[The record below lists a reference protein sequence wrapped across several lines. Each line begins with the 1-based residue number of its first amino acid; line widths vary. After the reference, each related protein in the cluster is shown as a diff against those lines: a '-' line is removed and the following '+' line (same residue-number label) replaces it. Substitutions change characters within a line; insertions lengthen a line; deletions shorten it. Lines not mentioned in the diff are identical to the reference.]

1 MKITTHTLQETL
13 ALGRQIG
20 TLLAKGTTILLHG
33 DLGAGKTALTKGIA
47 QGLAVNA
54 TVNSPTFTIVK
65 VYQGRLPLYHIDA
78 YRLSNRT
85 DDIGLEDLIFG
96 EGVTVIEWPE
106 YAKQWIPSSYLSIS
120 ITYIDET
127 SREFV
132 IDAVG
137 DLYRK
142 LLEDLAHA

>member
-85 DDIGLEDLIFG
+85 DDIGLEDLIFD